1 MAWIIDGSN
10 VLGAMRLDRSSV
22 DAKREL
28 ARLAA
33 AFARAKRTR
42 VTLYFDG
49 LEPPAFARH
58 LGNTTIVFSGART
71 ADDLIAQRVEE
82 IATNCNVV
90 TSDRELTSRV
100 KRRRVE
106 VVDAARFISELRVIE
121 SERGDANSDD
131 WLAYFSDPKNRED
144 F

>member
-1 MAWIIDGSN
+1 VWLIDGSN
-10 VLGAMRLDRSSV
+10 VLGAMRLDRAST

-42 VTLYFDG
+42 VTCYFDG
-49 LEPPAFARH
+49 VEPQAFARH
-58 LGNTTIVFSGART
+58 LGNTTIVFSGSRA
-71 ADDLIAQRVEE
+71 ADELIANRTEE
-82 IATNCNVV
+82 SASNFTVV
-90 TSDRELTSRV
+90 TSDRGLASRV
-100 KRRRVE
+100 ARRRVN
-106 VVDAARFISELRVIE
+106 VISAQQFVNELRALE
-121 SERGDANSDD
+121 SEPGEASADD